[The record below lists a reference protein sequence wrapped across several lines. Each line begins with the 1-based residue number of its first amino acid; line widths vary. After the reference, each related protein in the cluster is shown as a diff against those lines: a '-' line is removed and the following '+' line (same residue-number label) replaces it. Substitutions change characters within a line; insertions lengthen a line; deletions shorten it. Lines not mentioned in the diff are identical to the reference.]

1 VAAWKAASNRTA
13 WAISK
18 SKSNALHNQ
27 TCNRKVAANRPRLFL
42 ADNKPAA
49 PLRARGYDP
58 PHFEIPLAGRRPL
71 FGSKC
76 PRLQTDNIDGEMCEA
91 IASRSS
97 RSAAE
102 RIITKSPRTR
112 LRGSQTQQK
121 PMASTASTAVQSG
134 LQLYLRQINDSPLLT
149 AQQEKDLARKIIADN
164 DPAARERM
172 VRSNL
177 RLVVNIAKHYV
188 NRGLSL
194 PDLIEEGNIGL
205 LKAVEGF
212 DPENGCRFST
222 YASWWIK
229 QAIKRALINSVQPIH
244 IPAYMVEMM
253 SKFRQAIRELEEDLG
268 RLPTTEELSVHL
280 KMSVKKLKIIKK
292 AVKAY
297 HSPTQFSSGGAN
309 DEQMTISDVVAD
321 THNPGPDESVCG
333 TDELRQL
340 SELLTQI
347 DDRAAK
353 ILKLRYGLEG
363 QDPMTLKQIGQTIGL
378 TRERVR
384 QIEHEALAK
393 LRDAMMVA

>member
-1 VAAWKAASNRTA
+1 
-13 WAISK
+13 
-18 SKSNALHNQ
+18 
-27 TCNRKVAANRPRLFL
+27 
-42 ADNKPAA
+42 
-49 PLRARGYDP
+49 
-58 PHFEIPLAGRRPL
+58 
-71 FGSKC
+71 
-76 PRLQTDNIDGEMCEA
+76 M
-91 IASRSS
+91 
-97 RSAAE
+97 
-102 RIITKSPRTR
+102 
-112 LRGSQTQQK
+112 
-121 PMASTASTAVQSG
+121 ASTAVQSS
-134 LQLYLRQINDSPLLT
+134 LQLYLRQINETPLLT
-149 AQQEKDLARKIIADN
+149 ANDEKTLARRIIHQN
-164 DPAARERM
+164 DFGAREKM

-253 SKFRQAIRELEEDLG
+253 SKLKQAMRELEDQL
-268 RLPTTEELSVHL
+268 RRPPTTHELSVHMKL
-280 KMSVKKLKIIKK
+280 SPKKLNIIRK

-297 HSPTQFSSGGAN
+297 NSPTQSGSDDG
-309 DEQMTISDVVAD
+309 ELTINELVAD
-321 THNPGPDESVCG
+321 SHNPTPAQLVTDR
-333 TDELRQL
+333 DELRQL
-340 SELLTQI
+340 ERLLDEI

-363 QDPMTLKQIGQTIGL
+363 EDPMTLKEIGERIGL

-384 QIEHEALAK
+384 QIEHEALSK
-393 LRDAMMVA
+393 LKDAMMAEV